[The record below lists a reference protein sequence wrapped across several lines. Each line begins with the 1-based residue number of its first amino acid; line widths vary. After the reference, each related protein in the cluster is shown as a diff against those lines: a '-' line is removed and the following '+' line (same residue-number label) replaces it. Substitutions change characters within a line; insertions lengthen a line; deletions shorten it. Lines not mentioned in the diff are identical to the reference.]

1 MILNRKQ
8 EVLYEYRNDNKRN
21 VNDRIIRWKT
31 GYYDCAGAGTEAG
44 TGTGFSG
51 CDHAGLYKASLHIQC
66 GTAFLF
72 RIDQTVSIM
81 REKTTEVALR
91 FAAEKTAEELEFELI
106 DFSMYPDTTASQV
119 RYLYFMELGR
129 MPEGLKAKEIRFVLE
144 QKLAEANP
152 SMGSKGL
159 AEEQE

>member
-1 MILNRKQ
+1 M
-8 EVLYEYRNDNKRN
+8 
-21 VNDRIIRWKT
+21 
-31 GYYDCAGAGTEAG
+31 G
-44 TGTGFSG
+44 
-51 CDHAGLYKASLHIQC
+51 
-66 GTAFLF
+66 
-72 RIDQTVSIM
+72 
-81 REKTTEVALR
+81 EKTTEVALR

-129 MPEGLKAKEIRFVLE
+129 MPEGLKEKEIRFVLE